1 MGRAQGDGAV
11 VEDGVLVRGDI
22 GEESVYLQ
30 FTVRRVRA
38 VSGRAWGEKAVGGRP
53 EVGSSAGR
61 TNGQLQ
67 GPGLTPA
74 EAALAEA
81 FWSSSKVTGSKLMR
95 HASGCAASLIM
106 LHRR

>member
-38 VSGRAWGEKAVGGRP
+38 VSGRAGGEKAVGGRP

-61 TNGQLQ
+61 SRSGAGGGILELLEGHRLETNAPRIWLRC
-67 GPGLTPA
+67 LA
-74 EAALAEA
+74 DHAA
-81 FWSSSKVTGSKLMR
+81 
-95 HASGCAASLIM
+95 
-106 LHRR
+106 

>member
-1 MGRAQGDGAV
+1 MGRAQGDGAM

-61 TNGQLQ
+61 SRSGAGRGGRGALELLE
-67 GPGLTPA
+67 GHGL
-74 EAALAEA
+74 EANAPRIWLRCLAD
-81 FWSSSKVTGSKLMR
+81 
-95 HASGCAASLIM
+95 HAA
-106 LHRR
+106 